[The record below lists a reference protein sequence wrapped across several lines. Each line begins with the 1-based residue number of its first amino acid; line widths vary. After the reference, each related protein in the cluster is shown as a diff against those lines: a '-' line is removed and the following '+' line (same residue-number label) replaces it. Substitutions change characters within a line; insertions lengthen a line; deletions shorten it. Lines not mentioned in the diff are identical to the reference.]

1 MIAAPPPP
9 VVAPSAV
16 VFGRVAV
23 HVGPRTRRV
32 EVWADGRRRSSMGV
46 RSGPRR
52 VSVGLPVGRWQIV
65 VRAIGAGGSSR
76 STGRVMWVL
85 PRVGGRAGTTDGRL
99 DARLQR
105 DLVSLAAG
113 FPAVSG
119 IYAQHLITGCGAA
132 VNAAAP
138 FPAASTLKAA
148 ILLDAVRRPAG
159 ASDALLDEM
168 ILDSSDRAANQ
179 VLALQGGGD
188 GVLGAA
194 RVTETLRAVGLTE
207 ALVRR
212 PYILDDETKRARPIP
227 LEVTSQPSLYTNFL
241 ASPVE
246 MARLMISLHR
256 GAIGVGKVRAL
267 GIRAETARGQ
277 ILRRLLEVRD
287 RTKLVA
293 GIPSGTPIAHK
304 TGYTT
309 EVKHDVGVI
318 YTRTGPVVVAV
329 MTWSAS
335 GVSDAQGDPFI
346 ASVGR
351 AVVRRLATA
360 NCSAG

>member
-1 MIAAPPPP
+1 VIAAPPPP
-9 VVAPSAV
+9 LVAPSVV

-23 HVGPRTRRV
+23 HIGPNTRRV
-32 EVWADGRRRSSMGV
+32 EVWADGRRRSSMSV
-46 RSGPRR
+46 LSGPRR

-65 VRAIGAGGSSR
+65 LRAVGAGGSSR

-85 PRVGGRAGTTDGRL
+85 PRSGGRAGTTDGRL
-99 DARLQR
+99 DVRLQR
-105 DLVSLAAG
+105 DLESLTAG

-168 ILDSSDRAANQ
+168 VLDSSDRAANQ
-179 VLALQGGGD
+179 VLAIQGGGD

-212 PYILDDETKRARPIP
+212 PYILDDDTKRAGPIP
-227 LEVTSQPSLYTNFL
+227 IDATSRPALYTNFL

-267 GIRAETARGQ
+267 GVRVETARGQ

-293 GIPSGTPIAHK
+293 GIPVGMPIAHK
-304 TGYTT
+304 TGFTT
-309 EVKHDVGVI
+309 EVKHDVGVA
-318 YTRTGPVVVAV
+318 YTRTGPVVITV

-351 AVVRRLATA
+351 AVIARLA
-360 NCSAG
+360 AGGRCR